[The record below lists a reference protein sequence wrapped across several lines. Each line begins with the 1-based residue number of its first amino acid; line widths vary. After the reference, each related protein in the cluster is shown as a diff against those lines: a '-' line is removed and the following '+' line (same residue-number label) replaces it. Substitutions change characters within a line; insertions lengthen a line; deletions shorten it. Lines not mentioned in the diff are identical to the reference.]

1 MKFIQYIV
9 VGSAIMPLGAMA
21 VTGEI
26 VDPQNRGVP
35 SARIRLKCDER
46 TFGTRSGVLGQFHL
60 SFGGP
65 AGNCM
70 IQVSHHGFEPF
81 SGLVSA
87 DNRKLTIRLNLA
99 VVRTSLRVDSSEQAA
114 ASPPDGAFASSVLT
128 DNEFEQVSRS
138 TESLVRYVKLQ
149 AGAIVGADA
158 LYVDGLPSSEL
169 PSTDMISRI
178 EVNSDPFSAEYS
190 DGDSNRIEIT
200 TKTPNRKFRFS
211 LGGDPPGLGG
221 RSPLAAGLRRVA
233 KSYNGRLVGFVPR
246 LPVSFSAQAS
256 IGRMLDK
263 VPVVANLLAARR
275 QDASGERP
283 FTTVDQRSVN
293 GRLDVQLSPGQ
304 HLRSRV
310 TYSGSGTIGFNAGTG
325 GLVLQEAGFRSS
337 QDSHQLRAT
346 FDYAGA
352 RLLHSGGVV
361 VTQTRSAAF
370 ANSEAAAISVL
381 GEFVSGGSS
390 LAESHS
396 SRNNWTWKHLVR
408 PADGGGWVAGFTVSR
423 YGERNRER
431 SNPAGVYQ
439 FSDVA
444 AYLAALDGAPT
455 GTLFGTQGNGAFLY
469 HELTASSFVQKDLAR
484 SSRYRVTGGFRADY
498 QPGFGAIVS
507 PRISGVREWQ
517 GLILRAGLGLFAR
530 GAPRHMLTW
539 ALRNDGEHLRPFIL
553 RNVALGVDASKLE
566 HAEETVRSQMDPHLS
581 QTRELMAKMSIERPM
596 KAFLPGLE
604 YTWSASE
611 HLWGVRRLPT
621 GLGWVDLVEA
631 NRSAERHRLHAK
643 LVLKMKVLSIASHYQ
658 WIHSTDDG
666 SGPNSF
672 PVVQNS
678 LRGEWARSAG
688 LAAHNVTMAGSI
700 QLPARTFLTLAESW
714 HGSVPYNVTTG
725 LDSYGNGLFNDRG
738 GRPRN
743 SGNGPGSN
751 FLSAYAVKRLALPRG
766 LTGEHARKH
775 LSVGAQIDNLLNNR
789 NYAAVGS
796 IAGSATF
803 GKPILA
809 QAGRS
814 IKFSLNL
821 D

>member
-1 MKFIQYIV
+1 MKGRLI
-9 VGSAIMPLGAMA
+9 
-21 VTGEI
+21 
-26 VDPQNRGVP
+26 DPQDRGVP
-35 SARIRLKCDER
+35 SVRIHLKCNQIVVEAR
-46 TFGTRSGVLGQFHL
+46 TGALGQFRIGL
-60 SFGGP
+60 KGQRP
-65 AGNCM
+65 NCV
-70 IQVSHHGFEPF
+70 IQVRHDGFEPF
-81 SGLVSA
+81 SAPVIS
-87 DNRKLTIRLNLA
+87 DNLELTIKLNLA
-99 VVRTSLRVDSSEQAA
+99 VVRTSLRVDSSEEPAS
-114 ASPPDGAFASSVLT
+114 SPPSGAFASSALT
-128 DNEFEQVSRS
+128 DREFERISRN
-138 TESLVRYVKLQ
+138 TESLIRYVKLQ
-149 AGAIVGADA
+149 AGATVGADV

-169 PSTDMISRI
+169 PPADMISRI

-190 DGDSNRIEIT
+190 DGDSNRVEIT
-200 TKTPNRKFRFS
+200 TKPPNRKFRFS

-221 RSPLAAGLRRVA
+221 RSPLAAGLRGVA

-256 IGRMLDK
+256 IGRMLDE

-275 QDASGERP
+275 QAATGERP
-283 FTTVDQRSVN
+283 FTKVDQRSAN

-310 TYSGSGTIGFNAGTG
+310 AYSGSGTIGFNAGTG

-337 QDSHQLRAT
+337 QDSRQLRAT
-346 FDYAGA
+346 FDYERSG
-352 RLLHSGGVV
+352 LLHSGGVV
-361 VTQTRSAAF
+361 ITQTRSAAF
-370 ANSEAAAISVL
+370 ANSEAAGISVL

-396 SRNNWTWKHLVR
+396 SRNDWTWKQLVR
-408 PADGGGWVAGFTVSR
+408 PADGGGWLAGFTVSR
-423 YGERNRER
+423 YSEKNRER

-444 AYLAALDGAPT
+444 DYAAAMDGAPT
-455 GTLFGTQGNGAFLY
+455 GTLFGTQGDGAILY
-469 HELTASSFVQKDLAR
+469 HELTASAFVQRDLAR
-484 SSRYRVTGGFRADY
+484 SSRYRVTGGFRVDY
-498 QPGFGAIVS
+498 QPGFGAILS
-507 PRISGVREWQ
+507 PRLSGVSKWQ
-517 GLILRAGLGLFAR
+517 GLILRVGLGLFAR
-530 GAPRHMLTW
+530 GVPRYMMTW

-553 RNVALGVDASKLE
+553 RNVALGVDASNLE
-566 HAEETVRSQMDPHLS
+566 RAEETVRSQMDPQLT
-581 QTRELMAKMSIERPM
+581 QARELMVKMSIERPM

-604 YTWSASE
+604 YTRSANE
-611 HLWGVRRLPT
+611 HLWGVRRLPSE
-621 GLGWVDLVEA
+621 LGWVDLVEA

-643 LVLKMKVLSIASHYQ
+643 LVVKMKALNVASHYQ
-658 WIHSTDDG
+658 WIHSVDDG

-672 PVVQNS
+672 PVVQDN
-678 LRGEWARSAG
+678 LRDEWARSAG
-688 LAAHNVTMAGSI
+688 VAAHNITIAGSI
-700 QLPARTFLTLAESW
+700 QLPAQTLLTLAESW

-725 LDSYGNGLFNDRG
+725 LDSYGNGLFTDRG

-751 FLSAYAVKRLALPRG
+751 FVSAYAVKRLALPRG

-775 LSVGAQIDNLLNNR
+775 LSVGAQLDNLLNNR

-803 GKPILA
+803 GRPILA